1 VKVISSKDN
10 PTYKEIKKILTSSS
24 YRKKT
29 GLTIAI
35 GKKIVDD
42 IVTSTLSTDVKYI
55 VLTDEKNAQLYEDF
69 NPILL
74 SPKLAKTLDDVMA
87 DQGIM
92 AVIEKHYTSLETLP
106 DRGPFL
112 VLDGVSDPINVG
124 TLIRTAVGLQYKA
137 ILVGEGTADPLS
149 PKVIRSSA
157 GYSLFIP
164 IFKGRNKEIFKALK
178 ERTIKIITT
187 YIHQENCKPT
197 FNMKLDDFAL
207 CLGSEGRGLSDIW
220 KEYPDTLNLLL
231 KSSTI
236 DSFNVAVAGSI
247 LMYILKTGGE
257 LCG

>member
-1 VKVISSKDN
+1 MKVISSKDN
-10 PTYKEIKKILTSSS
+10 PTYKEIKKLLTSSS

-29 GLTIAI
+29 GLTVAI
-35 GKKIVDD
+35 GRKIVDD
-42 IVTSTLSTDVKYI
+42 IVTSHLSTDVRYI
-55 VLTDEKNAQLYEDF
+55 VLTDEKDVSLYEEF
-69 NPILL
+69 SPILL

-92 AVIEKHYTSLETLP
+92 AIIERHYVDANNVP
-106 DRGPFL
+106 AQGPFL
-112 VLDGVSDPINVG
+112 VLDGVSDPLNVG

-137 ILVGEGTADPLS
+137 ILIGEGTADPLS

-164 IFKGRNKEIFKALK
+164 IFKGRNKDIFKILK
-178 ERTIKIITT
+178 DRAMKVITT
-187 YIHQENCKPT
+187 YIHQGHCKPT
-197 FNMKLDDFAL
+197 FNMGLDDFAL
-207 CLGSEGRGLSDIW
+207 CLGSEGKGLSDIW
-220 KEYPDTLNLLL
+220 KEYPDSINLIL
-231 KSSTI
+231 KSVSI